1 MVRGKIVM
9 KRIENA
15 ANRLVTFTKRR
26 NGLLKKAFELSVL
39 CDVDVA
45 VIIFSQKGKLY
56 EFSSSDMQKT
66 IERYY
71 MCSREIPTLKAEME
85 QHMQHLRIETANM
98 FKKIECLEVFK
109 RKLLGQGLGS
119 CSVEELEEIGS
130 LIEQSLKN
138 IRARKAQLYK
148 EQIHRLKAKE
158 RMLLEENVKLYG
170 KCGGGKPGQQPYT
183 QQRKVGNNCTQNG
196 QCLKVVTELFIG
208 LPQNH

>member
-1 MVRGKIVM
+1 MVRGKIVL

-26 NGLLKKAFELSVL
+26 NGLLKKAYELSVL

-45 VIIFSQKGKLY
+45 VIIFSQKGRLY

-71 MCSREIPTLKAEME
+71 MYSKEIPTLKPEME

-98 FKKIECLEVFK
+98 FKKIEFLEVSK

-119 CSVEELEEIGS
+119 CSVEELQEIGS
-130 LIEQSLKN
+130 QLEQSLKN
-138 IRARKAQLYK
+138 IRARKAQLCK

-158 RMLLEENVKLYG
+158 RMLLEENVKLDE
-170 KCGGGKPGQQPYT
+170 KCGGEKSWQQPQT
-183 QQRKVGNNCTQNG
+183 QLRKARNDCTQSS
-196 QCLKVVTELFIG
+196 QCTKVVTELFIG
-208 LPQNH
+208 LPQKH

>member
-1 MVRGKIVM
+1 MVRGKTVL

-45 VIIFSQKGKLY
+45 VIIFSQKGRLY

-71 MCSREIPTLKAEME
+71 MYSKEIPTFKPEKE

-98 FKKIECLEVFK
+98 FKKIEFLEVSK

-119 CSVEELEEIGS
+119 CSVEELQEIGCQ
-130 LIEQSLKN
+130 LEQSLKN
-138 IRARKAQLYK
+138 IRARKAQLYQ
-148 EQIHRLKAKE
+148 EEIHRLKAKE
-158 RMLLEENVKLYG
+158 KMLLEENVKSCE
-170 KCGGGKPGQQPYT
+170 K
-183 QQRKVGNNCTQNG
+183 
-196 QCLKVVTELFIG
+196 CLKVVMELFIG